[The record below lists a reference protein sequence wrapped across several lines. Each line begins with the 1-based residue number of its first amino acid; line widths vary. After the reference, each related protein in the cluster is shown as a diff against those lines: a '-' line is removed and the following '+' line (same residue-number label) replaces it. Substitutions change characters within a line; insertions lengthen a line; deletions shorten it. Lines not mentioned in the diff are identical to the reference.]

1 MEIFYVWLIIAII
14 LGILELATTNLVSV
28 WFVIS
33 SLVAMLVAK
42 FTDNIFIQITIFVL
56 LGVILMPF
64 SKKIYNKIKSND
76 TKTNIDRIIGMTGV
90 VTEDINKDSIGEVKV
105 DGKKWSAYA
114 DTPIKKGEKVT
125 ILSINSVKLKV
136 EKGKE

>member
-1 MEIFYVWLIIAII
+1 MENFYIWLLLAVI
-14 LGILELATTNLVSV
+14 LGIIEISTTNLVSI

-33 SLVAMLVAK
+33 SLLAMVSSL
-42 FTDNIFIQITIFVL
+42 FTDNILIQIAIFVL
-56 LGVILMPF
+56 VGVLLMPI
-64 SKKIYNKIKSND
+64 SKKLYSKIKVNNS
-76 TKTNIDRIIGMTGV
+76 KTNIDRIIGMKGI
-90 VTEDINKDSIGEVKV
+90 VTEDIIKDNIGEVKV